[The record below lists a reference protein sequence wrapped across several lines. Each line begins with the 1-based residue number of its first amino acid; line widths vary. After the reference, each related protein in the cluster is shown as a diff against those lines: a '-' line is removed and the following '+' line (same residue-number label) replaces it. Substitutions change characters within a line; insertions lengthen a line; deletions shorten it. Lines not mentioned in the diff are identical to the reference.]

1 MLITALLTCR
11 TGFPTKIGL
20 PQSNVLPDKKEKTKQ
35 NKKGKGQGQ
44 NSNLSLD
51 KPNANE
57 RDHLFLPLDSSHV
70 NLDLCF
76 GFKKSSFD

>member
-1 MLITALLTCR
+1 MLITAVLTCK
-11 TGFPTKIGL
+11 TGFPTEIGL
-20 PQSNVLPDKKEKTKQ
+20 PQSKVLPDKKEKTKQ

-57 RDHLFLPLDSSHV
+57 RDHLFLPLHSSHV

-76 GFKKSSFD
+76 RFKKSQF